1 MCIRFIDRGAR
12 SLEGIAIESWLLCHL
27 IWNQFYFLLLWC
39 RSRFEEFQSQSLG
52 FREYLKGFA
61 ALLCSTTTSF
71 HGALSALHAARQLLL
86 TMFYTGERQ
95 EQKDEMTFLGS
106 PREYTADLRKTQDSS
121 VLLRK
126 SGNNSPPTQPVLLT
140 TATGSSQCVLTGP
153 VEITALPNGW
163 VFLLSSWVGEACVS
177 LRTVDA
183 FSVLF
188 LCPLGNGDDEW
199 LVQDG
204 FYSSSPL
211 PALLP
216 FPSLPTLWE
225 EARQWVLPHQ
235 RRDSERSFRV
245 LRRKWRRFNTVD
257 IYLSPSKGCVCVCV
271 YIHAGWP
278 LSLLFFFKFFFPN
291 ATDETYSLFRIRKK
305 HLTPW
310 EPFPLWILNNTING
324 SCIIPWL
331 ALGLLAWVGCPGC
344 WDMGKLFNL
353 PLGGYK
359 SCYLLLLYI
368 SPAFTQNNY
377 YILSVKNDLY
387 YT

>member
-1 MCIRFIDRGAR
+1 MGESSSSLHEWEKPVFPWEQSMPSLFCSFVLWGTVMMSGWFRMASTPLLR
-12 SLEGIAIESWLLCHL
+12 SLLFSPSPVCPLCGRKPG
-27 IWNQFYFLLLWC
+27 NECYPT
-39 RSRFEEFQSQSLG
+39 RG
-52 FREYLKGFA
+52 GTVKG
-61 ALLCSTTTSF
+61 
-71 HGALSALHAARQLLL
+71 H
-86 TMFYTGERQ
+86 
-95 EQKDEMTFLGS
+95 LGS
-106 PREYTADLRKTQDSS
+106 SEENGGDLTQWIFIWA
-121 VLLRK
+121 LAR
-126 SGNNSPPTQPVLLT
+126 
-140 TATGSSQCVLTGP
+140 CV
-153 VEITALPNGW
+153 
-163 VFLLSSWVGEACVS
+163 
-177 LRTVDA
+177 
-183 FSVLF
+183 
-188 LCPLGNGDDEW
+188 
-199 LVQDG
+199 
-204 FYSSSPL
+204 
-211 PALLP
+211 
-216 FPSLPTLWE
+216 
-225 EARQWVLPHQ
+225 
-235 RRDSERSFRV
+235 
-245 LRRKWRRFNTVD
+245 
-257 IYLSPSKGCVCVCV
+257 CVCVCV

-310 EPFPLWILNNTING
+310 EPFPLWILNNTIKG

>member
-1 MCIRFIDRGAR
+1 
-12 SLEGIAIESWLLCHL
+12 
-27 IWNQFYFLLLWC
+27 
-39 RSRFEEFQSQSLG
+39 
-52 FREYLKGFA
+52 
-61 ALLCSTTTSF
+61 
-71 HGALSALHAARQLLL
+71 
-86 TMFYTGERQ
+86 
-95 EQKDEMTFLGS
+95 MTFLGS
-106 PREYTADLRKTQDSS
+106 PRECTADLRKTQDSS

-163 VFLLSSWVGEACVS
+163 VFLFSSWVGEARVS

-225 EARQWVLPHQ
+225 EARRWVLPHQ
-235 RRDSERSFRV
+235 RRDSARSFRV

-257 IYLSPSKGCVCVCV
+257 IYLSPSKGGGGVFISMLDGHFHYFSSSNFSFLMPLMRHIVCSGSGKNIWLHESHSPCE
-271 YIHAGWP
+271 YWTIQLKDPALSRGWHWAYWLGWDAQDAETWESCLIFHWVGINLAIYCFSTFLL
-278 LSLLFFFKFFFPN
+278 LSHRTIIIFFQWRMTSITLKIN
-291 ATDETYSLFRIRKK
+291 CSIVWKYLS
-305 HLTPW
+305 
-310 EPFPLWILNNTING
+310 WI
-324 SCIIPWL
+324 SL
-331 ALGLLAWVGCPGC
+331 ALVRAEHPQPR
-344 WDMGKLFNL
+344 K
-353 PLGGYK
+353 GGRAV
-359 SCYLLLLYI
+359 
-368 SPAFTQNNY
+368 PALNSALQM
-377 YILSVKNDLY
+377 SV
-387 YT
+387 TCF